1 MAAAWGRGEWTVMEW
16 WLLCLMAGRAEGE
29 RMEWWLVAWG
39 AWWLVAWWLGERK
52 PP

>member
-1 MAAAWGRGEWTVMEW
+1 MEW